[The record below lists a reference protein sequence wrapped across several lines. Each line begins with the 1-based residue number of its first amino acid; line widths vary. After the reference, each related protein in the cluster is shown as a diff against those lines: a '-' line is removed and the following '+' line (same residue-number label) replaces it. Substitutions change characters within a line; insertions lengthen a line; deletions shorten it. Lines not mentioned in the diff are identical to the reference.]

1 MQQKCERRPSIYG
14 KKMGHPVKNN
24 RSTGKNG
31 PGYFSVMDLNS
42 CSGSMVSGPLLSG
55 SLLVLVKNTGFWGA
69 PRFSTLESF
78 GAMPG
83 SLHLINTL
91 ECCLYIPKSES
102 HLHWK
107 ITWPSFTFLLHFY
120 LGVFISSLPYSSAR
134 QCWAVVVL
142 HWGFSVCLGSLVGGA
157 RGGSRFCEVWSLN
170 NI

>member
-1 MQQKCERRPSIYG
+1 MLLKREDGNENSRVEMQRKCDRWPSIYG

-69 PRFSTLESF
+69 PRLTKLESF
-78 GAMPG
+78 GVMPG

-91 ECCLYIPKSES
+91 ECCLYIPKSEN
-102 HLHWK
+102 HVQWN
-107 ITWPSFTFLLHFY
+107 IGNY
-120 LGVFISSLPYSSAR
+120 ISLRA
-134 QCWAVVVL
+134 Q
-142 HWGFSVCLGSLVGGA
+142 LGSAGQWW
-157 RGGSRFCEVWSLN
+157 CYTEVSVYAWGPLWEEPEGDPGFVRSEA
-170 NI
+170 